1 MTTDRPRARSSRS
14 RATMRSPASGS
25 SAAVGSSSSSTS
37 GSLASARA
45 RATRC
50 FSPPDSVRASRCR
63 IGSSSPTAR
72 INSLARTLLSDLPW
86 TCGPASRFRRTLPSN
101 IAGCCARKATRVR
114 NCVGVIRCAS
124 RPPSN
129 TAPASG
135 SRRVARARA
144 NVLLPLP
151 EGPWMATASPGG
163 TRIDAPSRILRS
175 SRTTTSSRASRVEV
189 ISRLPQSLV
198 AWPWWNLTVRA
209 IAPPGDPTGAVVVT
223 TNDEGVCRIRN
234 PRAKTILHLGRSGTT
249 QFPGD
254 LTCPTRE
261 TSLHLVHPAE
271 GAAEPALAEATPWGD
286 SFLARPAAG
295 DHIVQFYED
304 EQFLFDAVAHFTGAG
319 LAAGEPVLIVATKP
333 HRMAFAQVLRH
344 NGCRIEDAVAS
355 GLLTMLD
362 AHEMLLRFMVGNELD
377 AERFYSVLGA
387 VIQSS
392 RQGRSRARVRVFG
405 EMVDLLWRGGNR
417 AAAILLEELWNE
429 LARLHSFTL
438 LCAYSMGNFY
448 MPGDG
453 ELFDKVCSRH
463 SHVIPGNERIALRSL
478 EHEVQQRKELEA
490 ALRATLRQ
498 RTGAMQDRNAQDAER
513 FRLLVES
520 VKDYAIFLLDVDGRV
535 SSWNVGAERITR
547 AALEQRLAEQK
558 KINELR
564 EQLIGI
570 VGHDLR
576 SPLSS
581 VVVGAELMLK
591 RGMLHDADA
600 KVTARIAR
608 SAERMAKII
617 SQLLDFT
624 RSRLGGGMRV
634 EPRETD
640 LAEICA
646 QVIAEVETVH
656 PDRALSFEPD
666 SDVRGVW
673 DRERLAQVV
682 SNLVGN
688 AIAHGKADG
697 AVSLVL
703 RDEGD
708 SVTLS
713 VHNQGPA
720 IPAEVLPAIFEPFRR
735 LARRASRNN
744 DGLGLGLFICRELVA
759 AHGGEISVQSTDGA
773 GTTFTVR
780 LPRTA

>member
-72 INSLARTLLSDLPW
+72 MSSLARTSPSDLPW

-114 NCVGVIRCAS
+114 NCVGAIRCAS

-151 EGPWMATASPGG
+151 EGPWMATASPGD

-175 SRTTTSSRASRVEV
+175 SRTTTSSRASSVEV
-189 ISRLPQSLV
+189 ISRLLQSLV

-209 IAPPGDPTGAVVVT
+209 IAPPGDPTGSVIVT
-223 TNDEGVCRIRN
+223 TSDEGVCRIRN
-234 PRAKTILHLGRSGTT
+234 PRAQTILHPGRSPRNYAISWRSAMPDEG
-249 QFPGD
+249 
-254 LTCPTRE
+254 
-261 TSLHLVHPAE
+261 TSLHLVQPAE
-271 GAAEPALAEATPWGD
+271 EAAEPAVAEATPWGD

-304 EQFLFDAVAHFTGAG
+304 ERFLFDAVAHFTGAG

-344 NGCRIEDAVAS
+344 NGCRIEEAVAS

-362 AHEMLLRFMVGNELD
+362 AHEMLLRFMVGNEPE
-377 AERFYSVLGA
+377 AERFYSVIGA

-405 EMVDLLWRGGNR
+405 ELVDLLWRGGNR
-417 AAAILLEELWNE
+417 AAAIRLEALWSG

-438 LCAYSMGNFY
+438 LYAYSMRNLY
-448 MPGDG
+448 MPCGGQALD
-453 ELFDKVCSRH
+453 E
-463 SHVIPGNERIALRSL
+463 ERI
-478 EHEVQQRKELEA
+478 E
-490 ALRATLRQ
+490 
-498 RTGAMQDRNAQDAER
+498 
-513 FRLLVES
+513 
-520 VKDYAIFLLDVDGRV
+520 
-535 SSWNVGAERITR
+535 R
-547 AALEQRLAEQK
+547 AALEQSLAEQK
-558 KINELR
+558 KIDELR

-624 RSRLGGGMRV
+624 RSRLGGGMRI
-634 EPRETD
+634 EPREVD

-656 PDRALSFEPD
+656 PDRAVSFEAD

-688 AIAHGKADG
+688 AIAYGKADG
-697 AVSLVL
+697 AVSVVL

-713 VHNQGPA
+713 VHNEGPA
-720 IPAEVLPAIFEPFRR
+720 IPAEVLPAIFDPFRR
-735 LARRASRNN
+735 QARRTSRNS

-759 AHGGEISVQSTDGA
+759 AHGGEISAQSTDGA

-780 LPRTA
+780 LPRTP

>member
-14 RATMRSPASGS
+14 SATMRSPASGS

-72 INSLARTLLSDLPW
+72 MSSLARTSPSDLPW

-114 NCVGVIRCAS
+114 NCVGAIRCAS

-151 EGPWMATASPGG
+151 QAPGMATASPGG
-163 TRIDAPSRILRS
+163 TRTDAPSRILRS
-175 SRTTTSSRASRVEV
+175 SRTTTSSRASSVEV
-189 ISRLPQSLV
+189 ISRLLQSLV

-209 IAPPGDPTGAVVVT
+209 IAPPGDPTGAVIVT
-223 TNDEGVCRIRN
+223 TSDEGVCRIRN
-234 PRAKTILHLGRSGTT
+234 PRAQTILHPGRSPRNYAISWRSAMPDEG
-249 QFPGD
+249 
-254 LTCPTRE
+254 
-261 TSLHLVHPAE
+261 TSLHLVQPAE
-271 GAAEPALAEATPWGD
+271 EAAEPAVAEATPWGD

-304 EQFLFDAVAHFTGAG
+304 ERFLFDAVAHFTGAG

-344 NGCRIEDAVAS
+344 NGCRIEEAVAS

-362 AHEMLLRFMVGNELD
+362 AHEMLLRFMVGNEPE
-377 AERFYSVLGA
+377 AERFYSVIGA

-417 AAAILLEELWNE
+417 AAAIRLEELWSE

-463 SHVIPGNERIALRSL
+463 SHVIPGNERIALRSP
-478 EHEVQQRKELEA
+478 EHEVQQRKDGSRFWANVIISRILGRDGNLVGFA
-490 ALRATLRQ
+490 KVTRDLTHRRAL
-498 RTGAMQDRNAQDAER
+498 DE
-513 FRLLVES
+513 
-520 VKDYAIFLLDVDGRV
+520 
-535 SSWNVGAERITR
+535 ERIER
-547 AALEQRLAEQK
+547 AALEQSLAEQK
-558 KINELR
+558 KIDELR

-581 VVVGAELMLK
+581 VVVRAELMLK

-624 RSRLGGGMRV
+624 RSRLGGGMRI
-634 EPRETD
+634 EPREVD

-656 PDRALSFEPD
+656 PDRAVSFEAD

-688 AIAHGKADG
+688 AIAYGKADG
-697 AVSLVL
+697 AVSVVL

-713 VHNQGPA
+713 VHNEGPA
-720 IPAEVLPAIFEPFRR
+720 IPAEVLPAIFDPFRR
-735 LARRASRNN
+735 QARRTSRNS

-780 LPRTA
+780 LPRTP

>member
-1 MTTDRPRARSSRS
+1 MP
-14 RATMRSPASGS
+14 
-25 SAAVGSSSSSTS
+25 
-37 GSLASARA
+37 
-45 RATRC
+45 
-50 FSPPDSVRASRCR
+50 
-63 IGSSSPTAR
+63 
-72 INSLARTLLSDLPW
+72 
-86 TCGPASRFRRTLPSN
+86 
-101 IAGCCARKATRVR
+101 
-114 NCVGVIRCAS
+114 
-124 RPPSN
+124 
-129 TAPASG
+129 
-135 SRRVARARA
+135 
-144 NVLLPLP
+144 
-151 EGPWMATASPGG
+151 
-163 TRIDAPSRILRS
+163 
-175 SRTTTSSRASRVEV
+175 
-189 ISRLPQSLV
+189 
-198 AWPWWNLTVRA
+198 
-209 IAPPGDPTGAVVVT
+209 
-223 TNDEGVCRIRN
+223 DEG
-234 PRAKTILHLGRSGTT
+234 
-249 QFPGD
+249 
-254 LTCPTRE
+254 

-417 AAAILLEELWNE
+417 AAAIRLEELWNE

-438 LCAYSMGNFY
+438 LCAYAMGNFY

-453 ELFDKVCSRH
+453 ELFDKVCGRH
-463 SHVIPGNERIALRSL
+463 SHVIPGNERTALRSL

-490 ALRATLRQ
+490 ALRATLR
-498 RTGAMQDRNAQDAER
+498 RRSAAAGVILERNAQDAER

-520 VKDYAIFLLDVDGRV
+520 VKDYAIFMLDVDGRV
-535 SSWNVGAERITR
+535 SSWNVGAERIKGYRADEILGQHFSRFYPPETAGRCAEELEIAARDGRFEDEGWRVRKDGSRFWANVLISRMVGLDGKLIGFAKVTRDLTHRRALDEERIAR
-547 AALEQRLAEQK
+547 AALEQALAEQK
-558 KINELR
+558 KSEELR

-581 VVVGAELMLK
+581 VIMGADLMLK

-634 EPRETD
+634 EPRPAD

-646 QVIAEVETVH
+646 EVIAEAETTH
-656 PDRALSFEPD
+656 PDRSLIFEADPD
-666 SDVRGVW
+666 MRGVW
-673 DRERLAQVV
+673 DGERLAQVV

-759 AHGGEISVQSTDGA
+759 AHRGEISVQSTDEA

-780 LPRTA
+780 LPRQP

>member
-1 MTTDRPRARSSRS
+1 
-14 RATMRSPASGS
+14 
-25 SAAVGSSSSSTS
+25 
-37 GSLASARA
+37 
-45 RATRC
+45 
-50 FSPPDSVRASRCR
+50 
-63 IGSSSPTAR
+63 
-72 INSLARTLLSDLPW
+72 
-86 TCGPASRFRRTLPSN
+86 
-101 IAGCCARKATRVR
+101 
-114 NCVGVIRCAS
+114 
-124 RPPSN
+124 
-129 TAPASG
+129 
-135 SRRVARARA
+135 
-144 NVLLPLP
+144 
-151 EGPWMATASPGG
+151 
-163 TRIDAPSRILRS
+163 
-175 SRTTTSSRASRVEV
+175 
-189 ISRLPQSLV
+189 
-198 AWPWWNLTVRA
+198 
-209 IAPPGDPTGAVVVT
+209 
-223 TNDEGVCRIRN
+223 
-234 PRAKTILHLGRSGTT
+234 
-249 QFPGD
+249 
-254 LTCPTRE
+254 
-261 TSLHLVHPAE
+261 
-271 GAAEPALAEATPWGD
+271 
-286 SFLARPAAG
+286 
-295 DHIVQFYED
+295 
-304 EQFLFDAVAHFTGAG
+304 
-319 LAAGEPVLIVATKP
+319 
-333 HRMAFAQVLRH
+333 MAFAQVLRH
-344 NGCRIEDAVAS
+344 NGCRIEEAVAS

-362 AHEMLLRFMVGNELD
+362 AHEMLLRFMVGNEPE
-377 AERFYSVLGA
+377 AERFYSVIGA

-405 EMVDLLWRGGNR
+405 EMVDLLWRSGNR
-417 AAAILLEELWNE
+417 AAAIRLEELWSE

-490 ALRATLRQ
+490 ALRAALRQ
-498 RTGAMQDRNAQDAER
+498 RTGAMQERNTQDAER

-520 VKDYAIFLLDVDGRV
+520 VKDYAIFMLDVDGRV
-535 SSWNVGAERITR
+535 SSWNVGAERIKGYRADEIIGQHFSRFYPPETAGRCAEELEIAAREGRFEDEGWRVRKDGSRFWANVIISRILGRDGNLVGFAKVTRDLTHRRALDEERIER
-547 AALEQRLAEQK
+547 AALEQSLAEQK
-558 KINELR
+558 KIDELR

-624 RSRLGGGMRV
+624 RSRLGGGMRI
-634 EPRETD
+634 EPREVD

-656 PDRALSFEPD
+656 PDHAVSFEAD

-688 AIAHGKADG
+688 AIAYGKADG
-697 AVSLVL
+697 AVSVVL

-713 VHNQGPA
+713 VHNEGPA
-720 IPAEVLPAIFEPFRR
+720 IPAEVLPAIFDPFRR
-735 LARRASRNN
+735 QARRTSRNS

-773 GTTFTVR
+773 GTAFTVR
-780 LPRTA
+780 LPRTP

>member
-1 MTTDRPRARSSRS
+1 MP
-14 RATMRSPASGS
+14 
-25 SAAVGSSSSSTS
+25 
-37 GSLASARA
+37 
-45 RATRC
+45 
-50 FSPPDSVRASRCR
+50 
-63 IGSSSPTAR
+63 
-72 INSLARTLLSDLPW
+72 
-86 TCGPASRFRRTLPSN
+86 
-101 IAGCCARKATRVR
+101 
-114 NCVGVIRCAS
+114 
-124 RPPSN
+124 
-129 TAPASG
+129 
-135 SRRVARARA
+135 
-144 NVLLPLP
+144 
-151 EGPWMATASPGG
+151 
-163 TRIDAPSRILRS
+163 
-175 SRTTTSSRASRVEV
+175 
-189 ISRLPQSLV
+189 
-198 AWPWWNLTVRA
+198 
-209 IAPPGDPTGAVVVT
+209 
-223 TNDEGVCRIRN
+223 DEG
-234 PRAKTILHLGRSGTT
+234 
-249 QFPGD
+249 
-254 LTCPTRE
+254 

-498 RTGAMQDRNAQDAER
+498 RTGAMQERNAQDAER

-535 SSWNVGAERITR
+535 SSWNVGAERIKGYRADEIIGQHFSRFYPPETAGRCAEELEIAAREGRFEDEGWRVRKDGSRFWANVIISRILGRDGNLVGFAKVTRDLTHRRALDEERIAR
-547 AALEQRLAEQK
+547 AALEQSLAEQK
-558 KINELR
+558 KIDELR

-656 PDRALSFEPD
+656 PDRALSFEAD

-697 AVSLVL
+697 AVSVVL

-708 SVTLS
+708 SVTLF
-713 VHNQGPA
+713 VHNEGPA
-720 IPAEVLPAIFEPFRR
+720 IPAEVLPAIFDPFRR
-735 LARRASRNN
+735 QPRRTSRNSN
-744 DGLGLGLFICRELVA
+744 GLGLGLFICRELVA

>member
-1 MTTDRPRARSSRS
+1 MP
-14 RATMRSPASGS
+14 
-25 SAAVGSSSSSTS
+25 
-37 GSLASARA
+37 
-45 RATRC
+45 
-50 FSPPDSVRASRCR
+50 
-63 IGSSSPTAR
+63 
-72 INSLARTLLSDLPW
+72 
-86 TCGPASRFRRTLPSN
+86 
-101 IAGCCARKATRVR
+101 
-114 NCVGVIRCAS
+114 
-124 RPPSN
+124 
-129 TAPASG
+129 
-135 SRRVARARA
+135 
-144 NVLLPLP
+144 
-151 EGPWMATASPGG
+151 
-163 TRIDAPSRILRS
+163 
-175 SRTTTSSRASRVEV
+175 
-189 ISRLPQSLV
+189 
-198 AWPWWNLTVRA
+198 
-209 IAPPGDPTGAVVVT
+209 
-223 TNDEGVCRIRN
+223 DEG
-234 PRAKTILHLGRSGTT
+234 
-249 QFPGD
+249 
-254 LTCPTRE
+254 
-261 TSLHLVHPAE
+261 TSLHLVQPAE

-304 EQFLFDAVAHFTGAG
+304 ERFLFDAVAHFTGAG

-344 NGCRIEDAVAS
+344 NGCRIEEAVAS

-362 AHEMLLRFMVGNELD
+362 AHEMLLRFMVGNEPE
-377 AERFYSVLGA
+377 AERFYSVIGA

-417 AAAILLEELWNE
+417 AAAIRLEELWNE

-490 ALRATLRQ
+490 ALRAALRQ
-498 RTGAMQDRNAQDAER
+498 RTGAMQERNAQDAER

-520 VKDYAIFLLDVDGRV
+520 VKDYAIFMLDVDGRV
-535 SSWNVGAERITR
+535 SSWNVGAERIKGYRADEIIGQHFSRFYPPETAGRCAEELEIAAREGRFEDEGWRVRKDGSRFWANVIISRILGRDGNLVGFAKVTRDLTHRRALDEERIAR
-547 AALEQRLAEQK
+547 AALEQSLAEQK
-558 KINELR
+558 KIDELR

-624 RSRLGGGMRV
+624 RSRLGGGMRI
-634 EPRETD
+634 EPREVD

-656 PDRALSFEPD
+656 PDRAVSFEAD

-688 AIAHGKADG
+688 AIAYGKADG
-697 AVSLVL
+697 AVSVVL

-713 VHNQGPA
+713 VHNEGPA
-720 IPAEVLPAIFEPFRR
+720 IPAEVLPAIFDPFRR
-735 LARRASRNN
+735 QARRTSRNS

-773 GTTFTVR
+773 GTAFTVR
-780 LPRTA
+780 LPRTP

>member
-72 INSLARTLLSDLPW
+72 INSLARTSLSDLPW

-114 NCVGVIRCAS
+114 NCVGAIRCAS
-124 RPPSN
+124 RPPSS

-209 IAPPGDPTGAVVVT
+209 IAPPGDPTGAVIVT
-223 TNDEGVCRIRN
+223 TSDEGVCRIRN
-234 PRAKTILHLGRSGTT
+234 PRAQTILHLGRSLRNYTISWRSAMPDEG
-249 QFPGD
+249 
-254 LTCPTRE
+254 

-362 AHEMLLRFMVGNELD
+362 AHD
-377 AERFYSVLGA
+377 AGA
-387 VIQSS
+387 K
-392 RQGRSRARVRVFG
+392 RAGR
-405 EMVDLLWRGGNR
+405 
-417 AAAILLEELWNE
+417 
-429 LARLHSFTL
+429 
-438 LCAYSMGNFY
+438 
-448 MPGDG
+448 
-453 ELFDKVCSRH
+453 
-463 SHVIPGNERIALRSL
+463 
-478 EHEVQQRKELEA
+478 
-490 ALRATLRQ
+490 
-498 RTGAMQDRNAQDAER
+498 
-513 FRLLVES
+513 
-520 VKDYAIFLLDVDGRV
+520 
-535 SSWNVGAERITR
+535 
-547 AALEQRLAEQK
+547 
-558 KINELR
+558 
-564 EQLIGI
+564 
-570 VGHDLR
+570 
-576 SPLSS
+576 
-581 VVVGAELMLK
+581 
-591 RGMLHDADA
+591 
-600 KVTARIAR
+600 
-608 SAERMAKII
+608 
-617 SQLLDFT
+617 
-624 RSRLGGGMRV
+624 
-634 EPRETD
+634 
-640 LAEICA
+640 
-646 QVIAEVETVH
+646 
-656 PDRALSFEPD
+656 RALSSP
-666 SDVRGVW
+666 GG
-673 DRERLAQVV
+673 ERQ
-682 SNLVGN
+682 G
-688 AIAHGKADG
+688 
-697 AVSLVL
+697 L
-703 RDEGD
+703 R
-708 SVTLS
+708 
-713 VHNQGPA
+713 H
-720 IPAEVLPAIFEPFRR
+720 LPAGRGRPRQLLERR
-735 LARRASRNN
+735 RRTHQGLPRRRDHRTALLALLPARDRRPLR
-744 DGLGLGLFICRELVA
+744 R
-759 AHGGEISVQSTDGA
+759 GA
-773 GTTFTVR
+773 GDR
-780 LPRTA
+780 RP